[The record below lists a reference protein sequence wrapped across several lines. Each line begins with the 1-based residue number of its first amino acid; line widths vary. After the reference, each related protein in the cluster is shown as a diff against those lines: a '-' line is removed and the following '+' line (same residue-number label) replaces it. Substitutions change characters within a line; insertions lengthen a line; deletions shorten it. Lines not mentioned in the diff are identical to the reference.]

1 MLTNCVLIVTYPF
14 QGVFV
19 FLFYVVLNDQVK
31 NYWLEKFGIST
42 ASPSKSNASTSKST
56 AGNVYANTTA
66 KTDDD
71 HTYSTAAEFPAKNEN
86 NANI

>member
-1 MLTNCVLIVTYPF
+1 M
-14 QGVFV
+14 FV
-19 FLFYVVLNDQVK
+19 FYVILNDQVK

-42 ASPSKSNASTSKST
+42 APAKSNASTTKST
-56 AGNVYANTTA
+56 TGNVYANTTA
-66 KTDDD
+66 KTDD